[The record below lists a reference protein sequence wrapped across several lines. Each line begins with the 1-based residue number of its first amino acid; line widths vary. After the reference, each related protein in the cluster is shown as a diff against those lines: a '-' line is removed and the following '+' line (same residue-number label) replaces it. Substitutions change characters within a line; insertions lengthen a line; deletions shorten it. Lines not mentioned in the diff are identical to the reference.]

1 MAHSSGSRGL
11 VDAVLLSF
19 ALALPESDAASLAD
33 FAGDAVVVR
42 LADPSGTLRS

>member
-11 VDAVLLSF
+11 EAVVLLSD
-19 ALALPESDAASLAD
+19 ATTLPESDAAALAD

-42 LADPSGTLRS
+42 LADPNGSLRA